1 MRYHLKCCVIVNAL
15 IECKIAFSKVV
26 RQSLK
31 SFYSVHQWRFW
42 SLTRWER
49 ALEMLH
55 WPTGGKKLWCGSRY
69 FNQWIWAKNL
79 KSVKTFR
86 KSLVTYMKRFEDNN
100 HVFSVRLCLPEAIFW
115 LRGEMVGQKWVKSEI
130 HHFSIV
136 GYNSP
141 IKCAIWVHNTI
152 LETSGHLLFSSK
164 PENGQKWPKISTWRH
179 PSRKPKNWPS
189 SANLENLH
197 VYCFFFGFFTLNPF
211 KINEYIAI
219 CAHNYVIQ
227 PFK

>member
-1 MRYHLKCCVIVNAL
+1 MLAETDCSCATRFGHGLVGGVIWDQRQILGHFARNDHCVYY
-15 IECKIAFSKVV
+15 
-26 RQSLK
+26 R
-31 SFYSVHQWRFW
+31 
-42 SLTRWER
+42 
-49 ALEMLH
+49 
-55 WPTGGKKLWCGSRY
+55 CGSRY

-115 LRGEMVGQKWVKSEI
+115 LRGEMMGQKWVKSEI

-197 VYCFFFGFFTLNPF
+197 DYCFFFGFFTLNPF

-219 CAHNYVIQ
+219 YAHNYVIQ
-227 PFK
+227 PLK

>member
-1 MRYHLKCCVIVNAL
+1 MNHTKLEVHLTNYI
-15 IECKIAFSKVV
+15 
-26 RQSLK
+26 
-31 SFYSVHQWRFW
+31 W
-42 SLTRWER
+42 SGL
-49 ALEMLH
+49 
-55 WPTGGKKLWCGSRY
+55 RY
-69 FNQWIWAKNL
+69 FNKWIWAKNL

-115 LRGEMVGQKWVKSEI
+115 LRGEMMGQKWVKSEI

-164 PENGQKWPKISTWRH
+164 PENGQKWPKISTWR
-179 PSRKPKNWPS
+179 PFSRTPKNWPS
-189 SANLENLH
+189 SEYLENPH
-197 VYCFFFGFFTLNPF
+197 VYCFFWVFSR
-211 KINEYIAI
+211 
-219 CAHNYVIQ
+219 
-227 PFK
+227 

>member
-1 MRYHLKCCVIVNAL
+1 MLPVVSEVSFFGAEHRPGRFSSRVSNFD
-15 IECKIAFSKVV
+15 IE
-26 RQSLK
+26 L
-31 SFYSVHQWRFW
+31 YVHQYSQYLR
-42 SLTRWER
+42 
-49 ALEMLH
+49 
-55 WPTGGKKLWCGSRY
+55 CGSRY

-100 HVFSVRLCLPEAIFW
+100 HVFSVRFCLPEAIFW

-164 PENGQKWPKISTWRH
+164 PENGQKWPKIST
-179 PSRKPKNWPS
+179 
-189 SANLENLH
+189 
-197 VYCFFFGFFTLNPF
+197 
-211 KINEYIAI
+211 
-219 CAHNYVIQ
+219 
-227 PFK
+227 

>member
-1 MRYHLKCCVIVNAL
+1 MFFSF
-15 IECKIAFSKVV
+15 IETVSIQVAQCNCDKYWIS
-26 RQSLK
+26 R
-31 SFYSVHQWRFW
+31 
-42 SLTRWER
+42 
-49 ALEMLH
+49 
-55 WPTGGKKLWCGSRY
+55 CGSRY

-115 LRGEMVGQKWVKSEI
+115 LRGEMMGQKWVKSEI
-130 HHFSIV
+130 HHFSFF

-197 VYCFFFGFFTLNPF
+197 DYCFFLVFSP
-211 KINEYIAI
+211 
-219 CAHNYVIQ
+219 
-227 PFK
+227 

>member
-1 MRYHLKCCVIVNAL
+1 MHKKEEKGGQQA
-15 IECKIAFSKVV
+15 
-26 RQSLK
+26 
-31 SFYSVHQWRFW
+31 SVK
-42 SLTRWER
+42 
-49 ALEMLH
+49 
-55 WPTGGKKLWCGSRY
+55 GYWCGSRY
-69 FNQWIWAKNL
+69 FNKWIWAKKL

-86 KSLVTYMKRFEDNN
+86 KSLVTYMKRFKDNN

-115 LRGEMVGQKWVKSEI
+115 LRGEMMGQKWVKSEI
-130 HHFSIV
+130 HHFSIF

-164 PENGQKWPKISTWRH
+164 PENGQKWPKISTWR
-179 PSRKPKNWPS
+179 PFSRIPENWPS
-189 SANLENLH
+189 LENLENPH
-197 VYCFFFGFFTLNPF
+197 VYWFFGVFFTLNPF

-227 PFK
+227 PLK

>member
-1 MRYHLKCCVIVNAL
+1 MLGRFRDL
-15 IECKIAFSKVV
+15 IYANV
-26 RQSLK
+26 
-31 SFYSVHQWRFW
+31 
-42 SLTRWER
+42 TR
-49 ALEMLH
+49 
-55 WPTGGKKLWCGSRY
+55 CGSRY

-100 HVFSVRLCLPEAIFW
+100 HVFSVRFCLPEAIFW
-115 LRGEMVGQKWVKSEI
+115 LRGEMVGQNWEKSEI
-130 HHFSIV
+130 HHFSIF

-164 PENGQKWPKISTWRH
+164 PENGQKWPKISTWR
-179 PSRKPKNWPS
+179 PFSRIPENWPS
-189 SANLENLH
+189 LENLENPH
-197 VYCFFFGFFTLNPF
+197 VYWFFWVFFTLNPF

>member
-1 MRYHLKCCVIVNAL
+1 MTRVLCHIRTAG
-15 IECKIAFSKVV
+15 
-26 RQSLK
+26 
-31 SFYSVHQWRFW
+31 SVGTYYLQYIFQYR
-42 SLTRWER
+42 
-49 ALEMLH
+49 
-55 WPTGGKKLWCGSRY
+55 CGSRY

-115 LRGEMVGQKWVKSEI
+115 LRGEMMGQKWVKSEI
-130 HHFSIV
+130 HHFSFF

-197 VYCFFFGFFTLNPF
+197 DYWFFFGFFPLNPF
-211 KINEYIAI
+211 KIN
-219 CAHNYVIQ
+219 
-227 PFK
+227 

>member
-1 MRYHLKCCVIVNAL
+1 MSNNIVNPL
-15 IECKIAFSKVV
+15 SFPVLEPWNQVHSK
-26 RQSLK
+26 S
-31 SFYSVHQWRFW
+31 SFLQKFQIR
-42 SLTRWER
+42 
-49 ALEMLH
+49 
-55 WPTGGKKLWCGSRY
+55 CGSRY
-69 FNQWIWAKNL
+69 FNKWIWAKNL

-115 LRGEMVGQKWVKSEI
+115 LRGEMMGQKWVKSEI

-164 PENGQKWPKISTWRH
+164 PENGQKWPKIST
-179 PSRKPKNWPS
+179 
-189 SANLENLH
+189 
-197 VYCFFFGFFTLNPF
+197 
-211 KINEYIAI
+211 
-219 CAHNYVIQ
+219 
-227 PFK
+227 

>member
-1 MRYHLKCCVIVNAL
+1 
-15 IECKIAFSKVV
+15 
-26 RQSLK
+26 
-31 SFYSVHQWRFW
+31 
-42 SLTRWER
+42 
-49 ALEMLH
+49 
-55 WPTGGKKLWCGSRY
+55 
-69 FNQWIWAKNL
+69 
-79 KSVKTFR
+79 
-86 KSLVTYMKRFEDNN
+86 MKRFEDNN
-100 HVFSVRLCLPEAIFW
+100 HVFSVRFCLPEAIFW

-219 CAHNYVIQ
+219 CALNQWIQ
-227 PFK
+227 PLKWLKLPKMAKNAEKGEKMKRTL

>member
-1 MRYHLKCCVIVNAL
+1 ML
-15 IECKIAFSKVV
+15 I
-26 RQSLK
+26 R
-31 SFYSVHQWRFW
+31 
-42 SLTRWER
+42 
-49 ALEMLH
+49 
-55 WPTGGKKLWCGSRY
+55 CGSWY

-115 LRGEMVGQKWVKSEI
+115 LRGEMMGQKWVKSEI

-219 CAHNYVIQ
+219 CALNQWIQ
-227 PFK
+227 PIKWLKWPKMAKNAEKGEKMKKTL